1 MKKKMYLI
9 LIVLFTTC
17 ASVMAQ
23 VKVNGTIT
31 DPDGNGIPGVTIVQK
46 GTTNGTTSNTDG
58 KYFVNVSSSNA
69 TLIFSFIG
77 MKPVEEVVNGRT
89 IIHVKMESVNVGI
102 DEVVVT
108 ALGITRQSKALTYA
122 AQNVKTDALAEA
134 RSLNVISGLS
144 GKIAGLSIT
153 PSSTGV
159 GAEAKVLLRG
169 TRSIAGSS
177 EPLYVVDGITLA
189 GGISNLSPDDIE
201 SITVLKGAN
210 SAALY
215 GSRANNGAIII
226 TTKSGAGAKEGVTVN
241 AGFTWQGSSAILLDH
256 LQNTYGQGAKGIY
269 AAGSTFSWGPEMTG
283 QQVAHWTN
291 NPDNELYGK
300 TYPFSP
306 QPDNVKDFF
315 QRGNEY
321 TSNIQVGINTAKSN
335 AAFSYTN
342 TDASGIVATNNL
354 KGHNLG
360 LRFGSKLSEK
370 LTLDSKVNF
379 IIQDFENQLPTGGA
393 FASEYNNPMRY
404 LYILP
409 RNIRTQDVSE
419 YTFLNAGGQNRQ
431 HFWKPNDNGTGNPY
445 WILNNVQNPVK
456 RQRVLSMVS
465 LKYEIIK
472 GLSIMARSAMDAAFA
487 QSEEKFHNDTY
498 IDAPKGKY
506 SKSNST
512 SREWNS
518 DVLLNYHKVISDF
531 TLDLNGGA
539 NHKAYESQSVGGSGN
554 NFFVEN
560 LFALSNTENPRPSEG
575 FSKKVVN
582 SAYGFAEF
590 SYKNALFLN
599 VTGRNDWSSTLPA
612 ANRSYFYPSVGLTAI
627 VSDLIKF
634 PSVFTHVKLRGSFAE
649 VGNDTNPYSLDRSAQ
664 VLTGGLVL
672 LGTTMPNANLKP
684 ETTRSLETGFDLR
697 MVNDRIRLNFTY
709 YKTNTFDQL
718 FQVAV
723 PSTSGVGAVFMNGA
737 DVQNKGLEITLGVGV
752 VSKKDFS
759 WDIDVNWSKNDS
771 KILELAEGLK
781 ELEMGGTWIK
791 RYKLVAGRPFGDQY
805 TKGWLRN
812 DKGEVI
818 IQANGLPAITPG
830 FTVNAANFNPDWL
843 AGVSNSFRYKNFN
856 LSFLVDIRQGGTF
869 VSFTEAVTSG
879 SGIQDYTTIGRAP
892 GSLLFGRDVF
902 KGEVG
907 VNATTV
913 DAVTTYT
920 PNKTPT
926 DAESFW
932 NNIGGR
938 NNPTGEPFVRSASN
952 IRMREMILG
961 YELPKNLVAKTF
973 LSSARISLV
982 GRNLF
987 FIQNKGKYADPEVVK
1002 GTSNTLEG
1010 ETEFALP
1017 TTRTYGVSLNF
1028 GF

>member
-1 MKKKMYLI
+1 MCFI
-9 LIVLFTTC
+9 LIVLFVTC

-23 VKVNGTIT
+23 VKVSGTVT
-31 DPDGNGIPGVTIVQK
+31 DPDGSGIPGVTIVQK
-46 GTTNGTTSNTDG
+46 GTTNGTTSNTNG
-58 KYFVNVSSSNA
+58 EYSLNVSSSDA
-69 TLIFSFIG
+69 TLNFSFVG

-89 IIHVKMESVNVGI
+89 IIDVKMESETVGL

-108 ALGITRQSKALTYA
+108 ALGISRQSKALTYA
-122 AQNVKTDALAEA
+122 VQNVKPEALTEA
-134 RSLNVISGLS
+134 RNLNIITGLS

-153 PSSTGV
+153 QSTTGV

-169 TRSIAGSS
+169 HRSIAGSS
-177 EPLYVVDGITLA
+177 EPLYVVDGILIA

-201 SITVLKGAN
+201 SISVLKGAN
-210 SAALY
+210 AAALY

-226 TTKSGAGAKEGVTVN
+226 TTRSGAEAKEGVTVN
-241 AGFTWQGSSAILLDH
+241 AGFTWQGSSPIILEH
-256 LQNTYGQGAKGIY
+256 LQNTYGQGSAGIY
-269 AAGSTFSWGPEMTG
+269 AQNAKTSWGPEMTG

-291 NPDNELYGK
+291 NPDNELFGQNYA
-300 TYPFSP
+300 FSP

-315 QRGNEY
+315 RQGNEY

-335 AAFSYTN
+335 AAFTYTN
-342 TDASGIVATNNL
+342 TDASGIVETNNL

-379 IIQDFENQLPTGGA
+379 IVREFENQLATGEI
-393 FASEYNNPMRY
+393 FNNPMRY
-404 LYILP
+404 LLIMP
-409 RNIRTQDVSE
+409 RNIRTQDVEQYS
-419 YTFLNAGGQNRQ
+419 FVNAGGLNRQ
-431 HFWKPNDNGTGNPY
+431 HFWRPNDNGTGNPY
-445 WILNNVQNPVK
+445 WTLNNNTNPIK
-456 RQRVLSMVS
+456 RQRVLALLS
-465 LKYEIIK
+465 LKYQIVK
-472 GLSIMARSAMDAAFA
+472 DLSIMARSTMDAAFT
-487 QSEEKFHNDTY
+487 QTETKMHNDTY
-498 IDAPKGKY
+498 IIASKGSY
-506 SKSNST
+506 SKGNST
-512 SREWNS
+512 SRDWNS
-518 DVLLNYHKVISDF
+518 DAILNYHKNISDF
-531 TLDLNGGA
+531 TLDLNAGA
-539 NHKAYESQSVGGSGN
+539 NHLEYESQSISGSGN
-554 NFFVEN
+554 NFFIEN
-560 LFALSNTENPRPSEG
+560 LFALSNTADPRPSEG
-575 FSKKVVN
+575 YSKKVVN
-582 SAYGFAEF
+582 SVYGFAEF

-627 VSDLIKF
+627 VSDLITF
-634 PSVFTHVKLRGSFAE
+634 PSVFTHVKLRGSWAE
-649 VGNDTNPYSLDRSAQ
+649 VGNDTNPYSLDRGAR
-664 VLTGGLVL
+664 VFTDGLVL
-672 LGTTMPNANLKP
+672 LDEVLPNANLKP
-684 ETTRSLETGFDLR
+684 ESTRSLETGFDLR

-709 YKTNTFDQL
+709 YKTNTVDQL

-723 PSTSGVGAVFMNGA
+723 PTTSGVNALFTNGA
-737 DVQNKGLEITLGVGV
+737 DVENKGYEITLGA
-752 VSKKDFS
+752 SLISQKDFS

-781 ELEMGGTWIK
+781 ELEFGGSFIR
-791 RYKLVAGRPFGDQY
+791 RYKLVAGNPFGDVY

-856 LSFLVDIRQGGTF
+856 FSFLVDIRQGGTF
-869 VSFTEAVTSG
+869 VSMTEAITSG

-892 GSLLFGRDVF
+892 GSLLFGRDVY

-913 DAVTTYT
+913 DGVTTYT
-920 PNKTPT
+920 PNETAT
-926 DAESFW
+926 DAETFW
-932 NNIGGR
+932 NHIGGR
-938 NNPTGEPFVRSASN
+938 NNPTGEPYVRSASN

-961 YELPKNLVAKTF
+961 YELPKNLVANTF

-987 FIQNKGKYADPEVVK
+987 FIQNKGKYADPESFMN
-1002 GTSNTLEG
+1002 TSNAVEG
-1010 ETEFALP
+1010 ESSFALP
-1017 TTRTYGVSLNF
+1017 TARTYGVSLNF